1 MTHALHQ
8 PYRFNRS
15 VRDSSSAPALRTRAG
30 QARLDA
36 FPLR

>member
-1 MTHALHQ
+1 MTDALHQ

-15 VRDSSSAPALRTRAG
+15 VDKCSFAPALRARAV

-36 FPLR
+36 VPPR